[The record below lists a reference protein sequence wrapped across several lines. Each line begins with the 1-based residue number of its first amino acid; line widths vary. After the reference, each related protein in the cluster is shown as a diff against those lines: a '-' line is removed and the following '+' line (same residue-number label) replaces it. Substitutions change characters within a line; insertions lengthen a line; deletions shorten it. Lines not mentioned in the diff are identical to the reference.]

1 MSTGRTGIS
10 RATPWWDAACSKA
23 VAQHRHAKGQL
34 FHCPSQENLIRYKRL
49 EAVAKRTILLKKRN
63 SFAQYVGALTCSTP
77 SASVWQCIRSIIGR
91 ASMPN
96 YPVGEPHATALEKA
110 KIFSEHFRRHSPTTA
125 TTRRWKWGIWL
136 PILKPGKDPEQVSS
150 YRPICLLSCIGKLME
165 RMIQRRLEY
174 WVETNNLLLGEQAG
188 FQRGK
193 STMDSLLIAKDFI
206 ANTFSRKQICVAVY
220 LDLDGAYD
228 SVWHEGIIYKLIA
241 SGLEKT
247 DVKWLKNYLT
257 GQTASV
263 RLGAVQSEGVPV
275 TWGLPQGA
283 VLSPLLFNIMLSDLP
298 VADGVQLI
306 IYADDITIL
315 SKGDSLPEVRACLQR
330 YLDSL
335 ATWFKKWKLIVNP
348 AKCSQPI
355 FTKKHSIPDVILRLN
370 NSVVRN
376 ITCQRVLGIV
386 FDAPRL
392 TFAARIGNLVGD
404 LRKRLQVLRALS
416 AARWGASRLL
426 LRWVYI
432 AFIRS
437 KLEYG
442 WPAWGMLWS
451 SSLKKLTVIQN
462 TALCNVLGVRKI
474 SPVLSLEVESRI
486 PPLELQ
492 LQLLTARWYIRL
504 INRGNHD
511 YTLKQLGVARREQ

>member
-1 MSTGRTGIS
+1 MGAAQHWKLGAADWTKWTSYLNAHTDQTHVSPCNAIMGNDFLLAAINSATEKSVPMSTDRTGIS

-23 VAQHRHAKGQL
+23 VAQRRRAKGQL
-34 FHCPSQENLIRYKRL
+34 FRCPSQENLIRYKRL
-49 EAVAKRTILLKKRN
+49 EAVAKRTILLKKQN
-63 SFAQYVGALTCSTP
+63 SFSQYVGALTCSTP
-77 SASVWQCIRSIIGR
+77 RASVW
-91 ASMPN
+91 
-96 YPVGEPHATALEKA
+96 
-110 KIFSEHFRRHSPTTA
+110 
-125 TTRRWKWGIWL
+125 
-136 PILKPGKDPEQVSS
+136 
-150 YRPICLLSCIGKLME
+150 
-165 RMIQRRLEY
+165 
-174 WVETNNLLLGEQAG
+174 
-188 FQRGK
+188 
-193 STMDSLLIAKDFI
+193 
-206 ANTFSRKQICVAVY
+206 
-220 LDLDGAYD
+220 
-228 SVWHEGIIYKLIA
+228 SVWHEGIIYKLMA

-247 DVKWLKNYLT
+247 YVKWLKNYLT
-257 GQTASV
+257 GRTISV

-283 VLSPLLFNIMLSDLP
+283 VLSPLLFNIMLSDLL

-306 IYADDITIL
+306 IYADDITII
-315 SKGDSLPEVRACLQR
+315 SKGDSLPEVRACLQK

-348 AKCSQPI
+348 AKCSQQI

-376 ITCQRVLGIV
+376 VTCQRMLGIV

-392 TFAARIGNLVGD
+392 TFAAHIGNLVGD

-426 LRWVYI
+426 LRRVYI

-442 WPAWGMLWS
+442 WPVWGELRS

-462 TALCNVLGVRKI
+462 TALRNILGAGLPLMGFSTLIWVFETPPGLLGLIFEI
-474 SPVLSLEVESRI
+474 SLYMGFFDFSKFSPH
-486 PPLELQ
+486 
-492 LQLLTARWYIRL
+492 YL
-504 INRGNHD
+504 IV
-511 YTLKQLGVARREQ
+511 Q